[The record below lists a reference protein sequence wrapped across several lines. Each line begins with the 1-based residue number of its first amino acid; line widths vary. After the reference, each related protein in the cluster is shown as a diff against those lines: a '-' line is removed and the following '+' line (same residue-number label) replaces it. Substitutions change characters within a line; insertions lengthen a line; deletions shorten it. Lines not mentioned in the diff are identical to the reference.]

1 MSILAEYAEIRKK
14 LGDSTYRAIVRF
26 LDTHDQY
33 LLSDVY
39 YKESVFKEF
48 QAWRASEM
56 PVEIQ
61 FTTKKDLAGM
71 SFKADRAAS
80 EKEHSEAKD
89 AMWCRGFADALKAVT
104 KAFDAE
110 SIYRA
115 QAKAYRLEDAKR
127 QLKTYFGIDED
138 DLSASED
145 CIQEFSRVMGMTF
158 EAATDPESDTC
169 ILGDLVERFSDAQDC
184 NVAENDTWHDVIA
197 NFVRELCGGKK

>member
-71 SFKADRAAS
+71 SFKADLAAS

-115 QAKAYRLEDAKR
+115 QEKAYKLEDAKR

-158 EAATDPESDTC
+158 EAATDPENGTC